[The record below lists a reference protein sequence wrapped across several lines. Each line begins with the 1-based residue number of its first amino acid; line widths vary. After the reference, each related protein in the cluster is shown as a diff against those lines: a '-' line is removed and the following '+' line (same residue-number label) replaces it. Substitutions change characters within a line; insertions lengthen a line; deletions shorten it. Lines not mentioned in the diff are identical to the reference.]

1 MTAALS
7 EGLRPLYREFR
18 QIEDSD
24 PDCLAH
30 PRIKPRDDATAL
42 LLRLAQT

>member
-1 MTAALS
+1 L
-7 EGLRPLYREFR
+7 R
-18 QIEDSD
+18 QIEDAD
-24 PDCLAH
+24 PGCLAH